1 MFSSY
6 RSLVLGL
13 TSKHYH
19 IASLKTMR
27 CQFSLLAGKAGA
39 TTSPSV
45 NALPDMKDEYGDM
58 DCSGETFIAKNFELE
73 SGHVL
78 SEAHVR
84 YSFMCFLIES
94 IIGPKTSKNFFLFCY
109 HVLRLFSCQTILFIQ
124 EFSLYLHCPNFKN

>member
-1 MFSSY
+1 
-6 RSLVLGL
+6 
-13 TSKHYH
+13 
-19 IASLKTMR
+19 MR

-84 YSFMCFLIES
+84 LHLCIFRSHLSSGRKHRKMFLLFAT
-94 IIGPKTSKNFFLFCY
+94 TS
-109 HVLRLFSCQTILFIQ
+109 
-124 EFSLYLHCPNFKN
+124 